1 MAHNKV
7 PQSNTDYMEMLQ
19 EDPTLIFFVAE
30 FQNYIQTFLS
40 ISGMLLTINFLEHI
54 RKNPDFSYS
63 IFWDK
68 LKNRLCRI
76 LPAYAFVILVE
87 CAIIHRYLD
96 GPIGQQF
103 IGEAEQNC
111 RRWWWANLLFFNNY
125 IRTDQPVS

>member
-7 PQSNTDYMEMLQ
+7 PQVNTDYMEHLQ
-19 EDPTLIFFVAE
+19 EDPLLIFFIAE

-54 RKNPDFSYS
+54 RKNPDFNCS
-63 IFWDK
+63 IFWEK
-68 LKNRLCRI
+68 LKARLCRI
-76 LPAYAFVILVE
+76 VPAYAFVILVE
-87 CAIIHRYLD
+87 CSILHRYLD

-111 RRWWWANLLFFNNY
+111 RRWWWTNLLFFNNY
-125 IRTDQPVS
+125 VRTDQPVR